1 LRSKNTACGAK
12 GFDTLYL
19 CKMEEKLWFKNWFNS
34 PYYHLLYANRDDSE
48 AAAFITTLVQFFKP
62 NPGAKMLDVGCGRG
76 RHSRQLAALGFEVT
90 GIDVA
95 PENIRFAK
103 QFANPQLHFEVH
115 DMRQLYAARSMD
127 FVFNFFTSFG
137 YFNTS
142 HEHVRALHM
151 MATALRKKGVLILDY
166 VNSDVAIEHQVKKE
180 QKIIRQVQ
188 FTIERWN
195 NATHLFKRIE
205 VEDPKKGIRLSH
217 TEKVVRFSKN
227 TLTSLLLQQ
236 GLTIKN
242 CWGDYQ
248 LNTFDLRQSPRMIFY
263 AEREN

>member
-1 LRSKNTACGAK
+1 
-12 GFDTLYL
+12 
-19 CKMEEKLWFKNWFNS
+19 
-34 PYYHLLYANRDDSE
+34 
-48 AAAFITTLVQFFKP
+48 
-62 NPGAKMLDVGCGRG
+62 
-76 RHSRQLAALGFEVT
+76 
-90 GIDVA
+90 
-95 PENIRFAK
+95 
-103 QFANPQLHFEVH
+103 
-115 DMRQLYAARSMD
+115 MD

-142 HEHVRALHM
+142 HEHVRALQM
-151 MATALRKKGVLILDY
+151 MATALRKKGILILDY
-166 VNSDVAIEHQVKKE
+166 VNSDVAIDHQVKKE
-180 QKIIRQVQ
+180 QKKIRQVQ

-248 LNTFDLRQSPRMIFY
+248 LNTFDLHHSPRMIFY